1 MKRTSK
7 LFVIDIKNSL
17 DKIKKYVNNKNFK
30 KFSADEKTI
39 DAVIRNLEI
48 IGEASKNVSEELKRK
63 YSTIPWKEINGL
75 RNRITHEYFGL
86 DYEII
91 WEIVKTD
98 LPKLEKSI
106 KEIINREFREK

>member
-1 MKRTSK
+1 
-7 LFVIDIKNSL
+7 
-17 DKIKKYVNNKNFK
+17 
-30 KFSADEKTI
+30 
-39 DAVIRNLEI
+39 
-48 IGEASKNVSEELKRK
+48 
-63 YSTIPWKEINGL
+63 L

-98 LPKLEKSI
+98 LPKLEKLI